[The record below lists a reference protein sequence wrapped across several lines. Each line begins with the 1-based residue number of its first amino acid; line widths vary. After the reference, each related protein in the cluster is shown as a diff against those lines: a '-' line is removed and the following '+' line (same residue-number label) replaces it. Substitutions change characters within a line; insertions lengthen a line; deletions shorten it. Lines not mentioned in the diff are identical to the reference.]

1 MGKRLRKK
9 GNESRIGCRKSEE
22 GRRVGMSEHGRMK
35 IQCFVF
41 RCVRSV
47 KGDVCPRGGAN
58 SDLHG
63 HILLKS
69 RRLYH
74 SI

>member
-1 MGKRLRKK
+1 
-9 GNESRIGCRKSEE
+9 
-22 GRRVGMSEHGRMK
+22 MSGYGRMR

-47 KGDVCPRGGAN
+47 MEGGVCPRGGAN
-58 SDLHG
+58 PSPYE

-69 RRLYH
+69 RRLYR

>member
-1 MGKRLRKK
+1 MRGWEAR
-9 GNESRIGCRKSEE
+9 C
-22 GRRVGMSEHGRMK
+22 VGRMK

-41 RCVRSV
+41 RVRSV
-47 KGDVCPRGGAN
+47 EGGVCPKGGAN
-58 SDLHG
+58 PDPYG

-69 RRLYH
+69 RRLCR